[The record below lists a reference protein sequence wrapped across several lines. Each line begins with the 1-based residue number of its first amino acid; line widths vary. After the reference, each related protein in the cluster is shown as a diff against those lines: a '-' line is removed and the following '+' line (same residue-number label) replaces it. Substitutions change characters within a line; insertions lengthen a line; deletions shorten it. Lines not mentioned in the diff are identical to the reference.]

1 MSSARPTR
9 QKSTERICAEIAK
22 RIAAG
27 KPTYQLR
34 LELESRSVDPP
45 DGRMRIRPG
54 KADSALADPRKLTLR
69 RERRKKAA
77 DLIQR
82 WLDDESD
89 HDERFW
95 PILKEE
101 LEGSRL
107 RCRE

>member
-1 MSSARPTR
+1 MSSAKPTR
-9 QKSTERICAEIAK
+9 QKSTERICAEIAQ

-27 KPTYQLR
+27 KPTYRLR
-34 LELESRSVDPP
+34 LELESRSVDPRG
-45 DGRMRIRPG
+45 GRRRIRLDKP
-54 KADSALADPRKLTLR
+54 DSALADSRKLTDS
-69 RERRKKAA
+69 RERHKKAA

-101 LEGSRL
+101 LEDSRL